1 MDLSVLSGT
10 HQILQHKL
18 AGDPPFFL
26 ADALT
31 AGQGCR
37 ISAYAAEYF
46 LYVKNCSISSSAYK
60 RIRATFS
67 RPLTWDTA
75 LRLNSFVAVSPGLSL
90 SLPVTS
96 AYILYGAGFWIEAYA
111 VPVTLS

>member
-1 MDLSVLSGT
+1 LTDKGNAVAEATDDFFEDFMDLSVLSGT

-60 RIRATFS
+60 RIRATIS
-67 RPLTWDTA
+67 RPLT
-75 LRLNSFVAVSPGLSL
+75 
-90 SLPVTS
+90 
-96 AYILYGAGFWIEAYA
+96 
-111 VPVTLS
+111 